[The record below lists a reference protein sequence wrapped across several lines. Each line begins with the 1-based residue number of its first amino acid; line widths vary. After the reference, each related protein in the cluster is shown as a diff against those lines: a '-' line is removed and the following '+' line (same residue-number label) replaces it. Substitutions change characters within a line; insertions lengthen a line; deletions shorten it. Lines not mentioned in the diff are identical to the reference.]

1 MKERRQTMMIDNILD
16 GQFRIE
22 SLEDEQG
29 RRYFSIKIAF
39 SDDDILTVYKENMHD
54 LMDVLPNIVSS
65 ALKARILTEAV
76 PSF

>member
-1 MKERRQTMMIDNILD
+1 MMIDKILD
-16 GQFRIE
+16 GQFKIE
-22 SLEDEQG
+22 SLQDEQG

-54 LMDVLPNIVSS
+54 LMDVLPNIISS

-76 PSF
+76 PSY